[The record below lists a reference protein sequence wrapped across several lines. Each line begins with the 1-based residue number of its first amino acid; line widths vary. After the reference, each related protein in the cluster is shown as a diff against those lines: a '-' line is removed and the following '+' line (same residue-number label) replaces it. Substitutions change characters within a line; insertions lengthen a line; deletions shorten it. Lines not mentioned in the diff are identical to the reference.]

1 MEAVQDSVAHPAIG
15 VYLVDKPAG
24 ASSFAM
30 VRRMRRLLG
39 IKKIGHAGT
48 LDPFA
53 TGLLVICAGREATRH
68 ISSFM
73 EGRKTYT
80 ARLQLGVETETQ
92 DPEGGITLTRPVQG
106 IDLQAIRACLEPML
120 GEQLQIPPAFSAL
133 KHQGRPLYYYARQG
147 IQISKP
153 ARPVQIYSLTAE
165 NYRADCQQVDIRVT
179 CSRGTYV
186 RVLAADIGNALGC
199 GAHLIA
205 LRRTASGLFQV
216 EDAVDGRFL
225 FEETGADALLAARIS
240 VKEALA
246 KVAAG

>member
-1 MEAVQDSVAHPAIG
+1 MLRPNATNRPASA
-15 VYLVDKPAG
+15 AG
-24 ASSFAM
+24 ADVHS
-30 VRRMRRLLG
+30 RRVHSAPTRTRTGKCTRNRLKE
-39 IKKIGHAGT
+39 IF
-48 LDPFA
+48 P
-53 TGLLVICAGREATRH
+53 
-68 ISSFM
+68 S
-73 EGRKTYT
+73 
-80 ARLQLGVETETQ
+80 QLMTPIFGQ
-92 DPEGGITLTRPVQG
+92 
-106 IDLQAIRACLEPML
+106 RAP
-120 GEQLQIPPAFSAL
+120 QPAFSAL